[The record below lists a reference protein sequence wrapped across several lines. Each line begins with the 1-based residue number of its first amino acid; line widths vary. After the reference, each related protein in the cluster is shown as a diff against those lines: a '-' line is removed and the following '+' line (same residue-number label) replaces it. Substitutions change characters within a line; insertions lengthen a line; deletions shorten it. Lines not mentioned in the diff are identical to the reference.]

1 MKPAVFLDRD
11 GVINENRPDYVKNW
25 AEVRILPGA
34 LAALRALARLDRPVV
49 VISNQ
54 SAVGRGLT
62 TAEAV
67 DDIHERLAREAR
79 RAGGRIDAFY
89 YCPHRPDENCACR
102 KPAPGLLLQAAQE
115 LELDFAR
122 SYLVGDA
129 VGDVQAALAVGCSPI
144 LVRTGLGQA
153 ALEVMPEELLARCH
167 VAEDLADAVRW
178 IAGRGREAACPGL

>member
-1 MKPAVFLDRD
+1 MRPAVFLDRD
-11 GVINENRPDYVKNW
+11 GVINENRPGYVKNW

-34 LAALRALARLDRPVV
+34 LAALRALARLDRPIV

-54 SAVGRGLT
+54 SAIGRGLT

-67 DDIHERLAREAR
+67 DDIHERLAREVET
-79 RAGGRIDAFY
+79 AGGRIDAFY
-89 YCPHRPDENCACR
+89 YCPHTPDEGCSCR

-115 LELDFAR
+115 LDLDLAR

-129 VGDVQAALAVGCSPI
+129 VGDIQAALAVGCSPI
-144 LVRTGLGQA
+144 LVKTGLGQA
-153 ALEVMPEELLARCH
+153 ALRAMPDELLARCH

-178 IAGRGREAACPGL
+178 IAGQNRGETPRA

>member
-1 MKPAVFLDRD
+1 MRPAVFLDRD
-11 GVINENRPDYVKNW
+11 GVINENRSDYVKSW

-34 LAALRALARLDRPVV
+34 LPALRALTCLGWPVV

-67 DDIHERLAREAR
+67 EDIHSRLAREAAE
-79 RAGGRIDAFY
+79 AGGKIDAFY
-89 YCPHRPDENCACR
+89 YCPHRPDEGCACR
-102 KPAPGLLLQAAQE
+102 KPAPGLLLQAAQD
-115 LELDFAR
+115 LHLDLSR

-129 VGDVQAALAVGCSPI
+129 VGDMQAALRVGCSPV
-144 LVRTGLGQA
+144 LVKTGLGEA
-153 ALEVMPEELLARCH
+153 TLSALTDDVRSRCH

-178 IAGRGREAACPGL
+178 IIAQGREAAPHA